1 MSDPNTSGSGASG
14 LGNASTTHPEVVP
27 YHTLTGEEYEKVLKL
42 LHRKPNATELAIFSA
57 MWSEHCSY
65 KSSKPFLKR
74 FPTKGERVVH
84 GPGENAGVVDIGDG
98 WVAVFKIE
106 SHNHPSYI
114 EPFQGA
120 ATGVGGILRD
130 IFTMGARPVALLNSL
145 RFGPLERPKNRYL
158 MERVVAGIAAYGNC
172 VGVPTV
178 GGEIVFNETYSKNPL
193 VNVFCLGL
201 AKKEEIVTAT
211 AGGVGNPVIYV
222 GSKTG
227 RDGVHGATMA
237 SAALDE
243 SIEDRHTVQVGD
255 PFTETRL
262 IEACLELIH
271 SGALVGIQDMGAAGL
286 TSSATEMADRG
297 GCGIEID
304 LAKVPLREEK
314 ITPPEIMI
322 SESQE
327 RMLLVAKAGRE
338 AEVTAIF
345 ERWDLDVAQ
354 IGRVTDD
361 HLFRVKQG
369 DQVVA
374 EIPVKALTAEAP
386 VYDRPVK
393 EPAFQDMLLG
403 LNIEAIPEPTSYS
416 KTLLTLLGSPNFASK
431 KWVYRQYD
439 HMIQTNTVVG
449 PGQGGAA
456 MIRLKGTH
464 KALAMTTDGNSTYAL
479 LNPYF
484 GGAIAVAEAARNL
497 ACVGALPIGMTN
509 CLNFGNPERPET
521 MWSFG
526 LAVEGMADACTRL
539 EIPVVSGNVSLYNE
553 TLGLGIYPTPIV
565 GMVGLI
571 DSADLIEHP
580 LTPGF
585 KAPGEKIVLIGDTRE
600 ELGGTAYLKIIHN
613 QERGYPP
620 NLDFEKEKA
629 VQTLVREAAHAGLLR
644 SAQDCSEGGL
654 AIALAECC
662 LLSPS
667 KAGGKVVIAM
677 PSIRLDGFL
686 FGESQSRV
694 LVSVKADDL
703 VRLRALAEGHALS
716 LTLLGE
722 TGGNGL
728 EISVQDEPRVLL
740 HLSLEAMSSAHEQ
753 GITHYFED
761 HGSSRHEEMDTPLKN
776 NG

>member
-1 MSDPNTSGSGASG
+1 MIKSEQDA
-14 LGNASTTHPEVVP
+14 VP
-27 YHTLTGEEYEKVLKL
+27 YHTLTDDEYKKVVTL
-42 LHRKPNATELAIFSA
+42 LDRKPNATELAIFSA

-74 FPTKGERVVH
+74 FPTEGEHVIH

-145 RFGPLERPKNRYL
+145 RFGPLEVPKNRYL
-158 MERVVAGIAAYGNC
+158 MEQVVAGIAGYGNC
-172 VGVPTV
+172 IGVPTV

-193 VNVFCLGL
+193 VNVFCLGI
-201 AKKEEIVTAT
+201 AKKEDIVTAK
-211 AGGVGNPVIYV
+211 AGGIGNPVIYV

-237 SAALDE
+237 SAELDE
-243 SIEDRHTVQVGD
+243 ATEDRHTVQVGD
-255 PFTETRL
+255 PFTEKRL
-262 IEACLELIH
+262 VEACLELIH
-271 SGALVGIQDMGAAGL
+271 SGTLVGIQDMGAAGL

-297 GCGIEID
+297 DCGIEID
-304 LAKVPLREEK
+304 LSKVPLREAS

-327 RMLLVAKAGRE
+327 RMLLVAEKGRE
-338 AEVTAIF
+338 NEVFAIF
-345 ERWDLDVAQ
+345 KKWDLDVAE
-354 IGRVTDD
+354 IGRVTND
-361 HLFRVKQG
+361 HLFKVKQG
-369 DQVVA
+369 DRIVA

-386 VYDRPVK
+386 IYERPVK
-393 EPAFQDMLLG
+393 EPRFQDMLLG
-403 LNIEAIPEPTSYS
+403 IHIDAIAEPKSYS
-416 KTLLTLLGSPNFASK
+416 KALLSLLASPNFASK
-431 KWVYRQYD
+431 KWVYEQYD
-439 HMIQTNTVVG
+439 HMVQTNTVLA
-449 PGQGGAA
+449 PGQGTAV
-456 MIRLKGTH
+456 IRLKETD
-464 KALAMTTDGNSTYAL
+464 KALAITTDGNSTYAL

-497 ACVGALPIGMTN
+497 ACVGAKPIGLTN
-509 CLNFGNPERPET
+509 CLNFGSPERPET

-526 LAVEGMADACTRL
+526 LAVEGMSDACKRFN
-539 EIPVVSGNVSLYNE
+539 IPVVSGNVSLYNE

-571 DSADLIEHP
+571 DGTALIEHP

-585 KAPGEKIVLIGDTRE
+585 KSSGEKIVLIGETRE
-600 ELGGTAYLKIIHN
+600 ELGGSAYLKIIHS

-620 NLDFEKEKA
+620 NLDFDKENG
-629 VQTLVREAAHAGLLR
+629 VQNLVREAAQSGLLT
-644 SAQDCSEGGL
+644 AAHDCSEGGL

-662 LLSPS
+662 LLSP
-667 KAGGKVVIAM
+667 AGVGGKVVLSP
-677 PSIRLDGFL
+677 PSIRTDGLL

-694 LVSVKADDL
+694 IVTVKAE
-703 VRLRALAEGHALS
+703 ALQS
-716 LTLLGE
+716 LENQITAQGLPYTVLGE
-722 TGGNGL
+722 TGGNAL
-728 EISVQDEPRVLL
+728 DISIENPKRSIIR
-740 HLSLEAMSSAHEQ
+740 LSIDKMKAAHEN
-753 GITHYFED
+753 GLTDYFNKRAEPA
-761 HGSSRHEEMDTPLKN
+761 T
-776 NG
+776 

>member
-1 MSDPNTSGSGASG
+1 MSDPNALGTGAS
-14 LGNASTTHPEVVP
+14 PEVIP

-42 LHRKPNATELAIFSA
+42 LDRTPNATELAIFSA

-74 FPTKGERVVH
+74 FPTKGEHVVH

-237 SAALDE
+237 SAGLDE

-255 PFTETRL
+255 PFTGKRL

-327 RMLLVAKAGRE
+327 RMLLVAKKGRE

-345 ERWDLDVAQ
+345 EYWDLDVAE

-369 DQVVA
+369 DEVVA

-403 LNIEAIPEPTSYS
+403 LNIEAIPEPKSYS
-416 KTLLTLLGSPNFASK
+416 KTLLTLLGAPDFASK

-439 HMIQTNTVVG
+439 HMIQTNTVIG

-539 EIPVVSGNVSLYNE
+539 GIPVVSGNVSLYNE

-600 ELGGTAYLKIIHN
+600 ELGGTAYLKMIHH

-629 VQTLVREAAHAGLLR
+629 LQMLVREAAHAGLLR

-667 KAGGKVVIAM
+667 KTGGRVVIAM

-703 VRLRALAEGHALS
+703 ARLRTLVYGHELS
-716 LTLLGE
+716 FTLLGE
-722 TGGNGL
+722 TGGNVL
-728 EISVQDEPRVLL
+728 EISVQGDSRALL
-740 HLSLEAMSSAHEQ
+740 HLSLEEMAAAHEQ

-761 HGSSRHEEMDTPLKN
+761 QMNQPLKN

>member
-1 MSDPNTSGSGASG
+1 MSDSHYEA
-14 LGNASTTHPEVVP
+14 LP
-27 YHTLTGEEYEKVLKL
+27 YHTLTGEEYEKTKKL
-42 LHRKPNATELAIFSA
+42 LNRAPNATELAIFSA

-65 KSSKPFLKR
+65 KSSKRYLAR
-74 FPTKGERVVH
+74 FPTKGKHVIH
-84 GPGENAGVVDIGDG
+84 GPGENAGVVDVGDD

-130 IFTMGARPVALLNSL
+130 VFTMGARPVALLNSL
-145 RFGPLERPKNRYL
+145 RFGPLEVPKNRYL
-158 MERVVAGIAAYGNC
+158 MEQVVAGIAGYGNC
-172 VGVPTV
+172 IGVPTL
-178 GGEIVFNETYSKNPL
+178 GGEIVFNEIYSKNPL
-193 VNVFCLGL
+193 VNVFCLGI
-201 AKKEEIVTAT
+201 AKKDEIVTAS
-211 AGGVGNPVIYV
+211 AGGIGNPVIYV

-237 SAALDE
+237 SAELNEAT
-243 SIEDRHTVQVGD
+243 EDRHTVQVGD
-255 PFTETRL
+255 PFTEKRL
-262 IEACLELIH
+262 LEACLELIR

-297 GCGIEID
+297 DCGIEID
-304 LAKVPLREEK
+304 LAKIPLRDAS
-314 ITPPEIMI
+314 ITPEEIMI

-327 RMLLVAKAGRE
+327 RMLLVAKKGRE
-338 AEVTAIF
+338 VEVAAIF
-345 ERWDLDVAQ
+345 ERWDLDVAE
-354 IGRVTDD
+354 IGVVTHDSI
-361 HLFRVKQG
+361 FRVKKA
-369 DQVVA
+369 DALVA

-386 VYDRPVK
+386 LYDRPVK

-403 LNIEAIPEPTSYS
+403 LQVEALPEPKSYS
-416 KTLLTLLGSPNFASK
+416 ETLLTLLSSPNFASK
-431 KWVYRQYD
+431 QWVYQQYD
-439 HMIQTNTVVG
+439 HMIQNNTVIP
-449 PGQGGAA
+449 PGQGAA
-456 MIRLKGTH
+456 MIRLKGTN

-479 LNPYF
+479 LHPYF

-497 ACVGALPIGMTN
+497 ACVGAKPIGLTN

-571 DSADLIEHP
+571 DSAALIETP

-585 KAPGEKIVLIGDTRE
+585 KAPGEKMVLIGDTRE
-600 ELGGTAYLKIIHN
+600 ELGGTAYLKMIHA

-620 NLDFEKEKA
+620 NLDFEKEKSVQA
-629 VQTLVREAAHAGLLR
+629 VVRKAAAAALLR
-644 SAQDCSEGGL
+644 SAQDCAEGGL
-654 AIALAECC
+654 LVALAECC

-667 KAGGKVVIAM
+667 EVGGKVEIDA
-677 PSIRLDGFL
+677 PSFRLDGFL
-686 FGESQSRV
+686 LGESQSRI
-694 LVSVKADDL
+694 LVTVKPEDL
-703 VRLRALAEGHALS
+703 AALHALIAAEGLS
-716 LTLLGE
+716 STLLGE
-722 TGGNGL
+722 TGEAAL
-728 EISVQDEPRVLL
+728 QVSVKGRPRPLMRV
-740 HLSLEAMSSAHEQ
+740 SLDAMKEAYEN
-753 GITHYFED
+753 GITDYFEAYS
-761 HGSSRHEEMDTPLKN
+761 GSRRRLND